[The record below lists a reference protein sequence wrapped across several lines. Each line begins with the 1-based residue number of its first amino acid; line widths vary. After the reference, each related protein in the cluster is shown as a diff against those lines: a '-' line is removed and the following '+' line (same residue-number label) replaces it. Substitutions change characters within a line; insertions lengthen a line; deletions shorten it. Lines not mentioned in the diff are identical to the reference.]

1 MRTFYIYWITMTTD
15 YTQVENYDCPDC
27 SWSLHIEKTVWNEF
41 DNHQDILDYIQD
53 KVLEHARINHGVDKS
68 KALFPVDK
76 DISIY
81 KNNPYIGYT
90 GSENLTIIE

>member
-1 MRTFYIYWITMTTD
+1 MMTD
-15 YTQVENYDCPDC
+15 YTQVEDYDCPSC

-53 KVLEHARINHGVDKS
+53 KVTDHAKQNHGVDKG

-76 DISIY
+76 DINTY
-81 KNNPYIGYT
+81 KNSPYVGYS
-90 GSENLTIIE
+90 GSTLTILT